1 MRKRYVRRI
10 LAMILSVLMIIGTVP
25 TSVFAEGITENA
37 ENKDE
42 TEDVQKSKE
51 MEEKKVQESE
61 TESGVNDKSDESDD
75 KKQEETGSDSEEITP
90 AEPKKEQEENKTE
103 DIEEQQTPEED
114 KIKEQPE
121 ENKNESETT
130 EGTEDTIESEDEINS
145 EESLQELPESVL
157 LSVNEA
163 KYDSYEQFL
172 AYYYLDYSTLNYY
185 LNVSELPYHTYLK
198 NSDDK
203 FRKQLKAWEK
213 ATLSSDDVVEY
224 STKEIEFYEMLIFDI
239 LYQDISENNTL
250 QNINTKASELEVSLI
265 TDLAEV
271 GESWTKPTKITDENK
286 DEILNQLQKIEKWK
300 FVGKYLD
307 AIQKGIGYVST
318 VDELMKKLAILAELK
333 DCSEEVGTILKELY
347 NSSDDAQMKE
357 ACRQVALVASGL
369 MTDEE
374 IIAVFSGQVAMKEVS
389 KYACGKLWD
398 GIIKSNSLGMSLSIG
413 QKVGKLASNILC
425 STDSIVENWYSME
438 QVYKFETVLKQKLI
452 TYKNNFEKDP
462 TYRNAVL
469 FDKAADMYLNTL
481 SVGMTYATKYV
492 EAVNGK
498 GVLGWIY
505 KNFTNKDDYNELM
518 RQLNSIKASIDQSI
532 KFANNGTYNF
542 YLEDK
547 EANNALNGVEWEKTP
562 CNVTEK
568 EVEESVTKVPD
579 VIFELTEQHVSKNTA
594 YESDKTTYSNYYLE
608 SGTLDLE
615 GKTLTVY
622 GDFCLSGGTVNLNG
636 GTLEIRGDLK
646 VTGGKIYVNGGS
658 VEVGGNAYFANKNS
672 DGEYV
677 NSISA
682 ELKMNNEAD
691 SFTVKGNVITNFAS
705 YGDFNCSSGV
715 MNIGGNWTNYYHA
728 SGTGNFKVVLTGTKD
743 ALIYGKYNIS
753 IPELEIENALQRKVT
768 MQGEIN
774 AGTLTGGDANITA
787 KSYPYLGFGTTK
799 GKLNINGNVELN
811 VGTKAGGDIDVKGE
825 CIVREIALNGKNL
838 KISEDFRKGSG
849 KLYLNGGSVEVGGNA
864 YFASKNSDGEYVNS
878 ISAELKMNNEADS
891 FTVKGNVITNFASY
905 GDFNCSS
912 GVMNIGGNWINYNRS
927 ISGTG
932 SFKVVLTG
940 TKDVLIY
947 GKYDISIPELEIEN
961 ASQRKITM
969 QGEIKANTFTGENVN
984 IITKDVPGL
993 TFNKTTGKVNI
1004 DGNVRMQIS
1013 TQAGGDVKVSG
1024 NLYSNG
1030 LAVGANT
1037 LSVGNN
1043 LYLSSDSI
1051 LAIGPSGK
1059 LNVTGDVWFNRG
1071 TLSLAGTTKIQ
1082 GNLYQSDG
1090 ELKLN
1095 GGEVEIDNDYR
1106 IQTVDVSSGERI
1118 WNESYGTLSMAKAK
1132 EKLTV
1137 NGDFYVQSRNSS
1149 TLNAGLIT
1157 LKGNFYQLSKEGGY
1171 TRNFLPTGTHTVM
1184 LAGTKPQKVSFE
1196 STESKFN
1203 ILQVTQD
1210 LTQYTFNPNP
1220 CWNKLEEKKIT
1231 PEVTKVAEGSCGD
1244 NLNWVLTSDG
1254 KMTVSGK
1261 GTMRDYSSAK
1271 LVPWYQ
1277 YREQVVAI
1285 ELGKEI
1291 TSIGNFAFYGLPNLK
1306 KVSIPEGVNS
1316 IGGFSFKGCTALTDV
1331 KLPTTLKK
1339 LGESAFFGC
1348 SSLREIEIP
1357 EGLYTVWGYTFK
1369 NCTKLEKVT
1378 FPSTLVKIDE
1388 AAFYGC
1394 SSLKTLTI
1402 PDNVSIIG
1410 IYCFKNCTSLSS
1422 VQLSAN
1428 IQQIREAVFY
1438 GTAITELKVPD
1449 KVTSIG
1455 AYAFKNCTKL
1465 KNVTFSKNLTKIDD
1479 SAFYACSGLTVLNL
1493 PDSLTDIKDYAFRK
1507 CTELKTVN
1515 FSAGLK
1521 TVGESSFYG
1530 CEKLTELKLPE
1541 GVTDI
1546 KGYAFKGCIGVTTI
1560 TLPTTLKTMGES
1572 AFYGC
1577 TGISKIEIPK
1587 NVTTVEAYAF
1597 SRCSKLSE
1605 VIFKGDAP
1613 TIGDY
1618 AFAKVTANVSY
1629 PSGNTTWSKEKQQN
1643 YGGELIWN
1651 ETK

>member
-1157 LKGNFYQLSKEGGY
+1157 LKGNFYQPSKEGGY

>member
-1 MRKRYVRRI
+1 
-10 LAMILSVLMIIGTVP
+10 
-25 TSVFAEGITENA
+25 
-37 ENKDE
+37 
-42 TEDVQKSKE
+42 
-51 MEEKKVQESE
+51 
-61 TESGVNDKSDESDD
+61 
-75 KKQEETGSDSEEITP
+75 
-90 AEPKKEQEENKTE
+90 
-103 DIEEQQTPEED
+103 
-114 KIKEQPE
+114 
-121 ENKNESETT
+121 
-130 EGTEDTIESEDEINS
+130 
-145 EESLQELPESVL
+145 
-157 LSVNEA
+157 
-163 KYDSYEQFL
+163 
-172 AYYYLDYSTLNYY
+172 
-185 LNVSELPYHTYLK
+185 
-198 NSDDK
+198 
-203 FRKQLKAWEK
+203 
-213 ATLSSDDVVEY
+213 
-224 STKEIEFYEMLIFDI
+224 
-239 LYQDISENNTL
+239 
-250 QNINTKASELEVSLI
+250 
-265 TDLAEV
+265 
-271 GESWTKPTKITDENK
+271 
-286 DEILNQLQKIEKWK
+286 
-300 FVGKYLD
+300 
-307 AIQKGIGYVST
+307 
-318 VDELMKKLAILAELK
+318 
-333 DCSEEVGTILKELY
+333 
-347 NSSDDAQMKE
+347 
-357 ACRQVALVASGL
+357 
-369 MTDEE
+369 
-374 IIAVFSGQVAMKEVS
+374 
-389 KYACGKLWD
+389 
-398 GIIKSNSLGMSLSIG
+398 
-413 QKVGKLASNILC
+413 
-425 STDSIVENWYSME
+425 
-438 QVYKFETVLKQKLI
+438 
-452 TYKNNFEKDP
+452 
-462 TYRNAVL
+462 
-469 FDKAADMYLNTL
+469 
-481 SVGMTYATKYV
+481 
-492 EAVNGK
+492 
-498 GVLGWIY
+498 
-505 KNFTNKDDYNELM
+505 
-518 RQLNSIKASIDQSI
+518 
-532 KFANNGTYNF
+532 
-542 YLEDK
+542 
-547 EANNALNGVEWEKTP
+547 
-562 CNVTEK
+562 
-568 EVEESVTKVPD
+568 
-579 VIFELTEQHVSKNTA
+579 
-594 YESDKTTYSNYYLE
+594 
-608 SGTLDLE
+608 
-615 GKTLTVY
+615 
-622 GDFCLSGGTVNLNG
+622 
-636 GTLEIRGDLK
+636 
-646 VTGGKIYVNGGS
+646 
-658 VEVGGNAYFANKNS
+658 
-672 DGEYV
+672 
-677 NSISA
+677 
-682 ELKMNNEAD
+682 MNNEAD
-691 SFTVKGNVITNFAS
+691 SFTVKGNIITNF
-705 YGDFNCSSGV
+705 GGFNCSSGV
-715 MNIGGNWTNYYHA
+715 MNIGGSWTNYYSA

-753 IPELEIENALQRKVT
+753 VPELEIENASQRKIT

-774 AGTLTGGDANITA
+774 AGTLTGGDVNITA
-787 KSYPYLGFGTTK
+787 KSYPYLSFGTTK
-799 GKLNINGNVELN
+799 GKLDINGNVELN
-811 VGTKAGGDIDVKGE
+811 IGTKAGGDIDVKGE

-838 KISEDFRKGSG
+838 KISEDFRKGDG
-849 KLYLNGGSVEVGGNA
+849 KFYLNGGNVEVGGNA
-864 YFASKNSDGEYVNS
+864 YFASKNSDGEYVNYIS
-878 ISAELKMNNEADS
+878 SSAELKMNNETDS
-891 FTVKGNVITNFASY
+891 FTVKGNVITNCS
-905 GDFNCSS
+905 GFNCSS
-912 GVMNIGGNWINYNRS
+912 GVMNIGGSWTNYYS
-927 ISGTG
+927 ASGTG
-932 SFKVVLTG
+932 NFKVVLTG
-940 TKDVLIY
+940 TKDALIY
-947 GKYDISIPELEIEN
+947 GKYNISVPELEIEN

-969 QGEIKANTFTGENVN
+969 QGVINANIFTGENVN
-984 IITKDVPGL
+984 IITKDVPEL

-1043 LYLSSDSI
+1043 LYLSSNST

-1071 TLSLAGTTKIQ
+1071 TLLLAGTTKIQ

-1118 WNESYGTLSMAKAK
+1118 WNESYGTLSMTKAK

-1244 NLNWVLTSDG
+1244 NLTWVLTSDG
-1254 KMTVSGK
+1254 KMTFSGK

-1316 IGGFSFKGCTALTDV
+1316 IGGFSFKGCTALTDL

-1402 PDNVSIIG
+1402 PDNVLIIG

-1507 CTELKTVN
+1507 CTELKTIN

-1530 CEKLTELKLPE
+1530 CEKLTELNLPE

-1560 TLPTTLKTMGES
+1560 TLPSTLKTMGES

-1587 NVTTVEAYAF
+1587 NVSTVGAYAF

-1605 VIFKGDAP
+1605 VVFKGNAP
-1613 TIGDY
+1613 IIGNY
-1618 AFAKVTANVSY
+1618 AFAKVTAKVSY
-1629 PSGNTTWSKEKQQN
+1629 PSGNTTWNKEKQQN
-1643 YGGELIWN
+1643 YGGTLTWSEA
-1651 ETK
+1651 K

>member
-1 MRKRYVRRI
+1 
-10 LAMILSVLMIIGTVP
+10 
-25 TSVFAEGITENA
+25 
-37 ENKDE
+37 
-42 TEDVQKSKE
+42 
-51 MEEKKVQESE
+51 
-61 TESGVNDKSDESDD
+61 
-75 KKQEETGSDSEEITP
+75 
-90 AEPKKEQEENKTE
+90 
-103 DIEEQQTPEED
+103 
-114 KIKEQPE
+114 
-121 ENKNESETT
+121 
-130 EGTEDTIESEDEINS
+130 
-145 EESLQELPESVL
+145 
-157 LSVNEA
+157 
-163 KYDSYEQFL
+163 
-172 AYYYLDYSTLNYY
+172 
-185 LNVSELPYHTYLK
+185 
-198 NSDDK
+198 
-203 FRKQLKAWEK
+203 
-213 ATLSSDDVVEY
+213 
-224 STKEIEFYEMLIFDI
+224 
-239 LYQDISENNTL
+239 
-250 QNINTKASELEVSLI
+250 
-265 TDLAEV
+265 
-271 GESWTKPTKITDENK
+271 
-286 DEILNQLQKIEKWK
+286 
-300 FVGKYLD
+300 
-307 AIQKGIGYVST
+307 
-318 VDELMKKLAILAELK
+318 
-333 DCSEEVGTILKELY
+333 
-347 NSSDDAQMKE
+347 
-357 ACRQVALVASGL
+357 
-369 MTDEE
+369 
-374 IIAVFSGQVAMKEVS
+374 
-389 KYACGKLWD
+389 
-398 GIIKSNSLGMSLSIG
+398 
-413 QKVGKLASNILC
+413 
-425 STDSIVENWYSME
+425 
-438 QVYKFETVLKQKLI
+438 
-452 TYKNNFEKDP
+452 
-462 TYRNAVL
+462 
-469 FDKAADMYLNTL
+469 
-481 SVGMTYATKYV
+481 
-492 EAVNGK
+492 
-498 GVLGWIY
+498 
-505 KNFTNKDDYNELM
+505 
-518 RQLNSIKASIDQSI
+518 
-532 KFANNGTYNF
+532 
-542 YLEDK
+542 
-547 EANNALNGVEWEKTP
+547 
-562 CNVTEK
+562 
-568 EVEESVTKVPD
+568 
-579 VIFELTEQHVSKNTA
+579 
-594 YESDKTTYSNYYLE
+594 
-608 SGTLDLE
+608 
-615 GKTLTVY
+615 
-622 GDFCLSGGTVNLNG
+622 
-636 GTLEIRGDLK
+636 
-646 VTGGKIYVNGGS
+646 
-658 VEVGGNAYFANKNS
+658 
-672 DGEYV
+672 
-677 NSISA
+677 
-682 ELKMNNEAD
+682 
-691 SFTVKGNVITNFAS
+691 
-705 YGDFNCSSGV
+705 
-715 MNIGGNWTNYYHA
+715 
-728 SGTGNFKVVLTGTKD
+728 
-743 ALIYGKYNIS
+743 
-753 IPELEIENALQRKVT
+753 
-768 MQGEIN
+768 
-774 AGTLTGGDANITA
+774 
-787 KSYPYLGFGTTK
+787 
-799 GKLNINGNVELN
+799 
-811 VGTKAGGDIDVKGE
+811 
-825 CIVREIALNGKNL
+825 
-838 KISEDFRKGSG
+838 
-849 KLYLNGGSVEVGGNA
+849 
-864 YFASKNSDGEYVNS
+864 
-878 ISAELKMNNEADS
+878 
-891 FTVKGNVITNFASY
+891 
-905 GDFNCSS
+905 
-912 GVMNIGGNWINYNRS
+912 MNIGGNWINYNRS

>member
-1 MRKRYVRRI
+1 
-10 LAMILSVLMIIGTVP
+10 
-25 TSVFAEGITENA
+25 
-37 ENKDE
+37 
-42 TEDVQKSKE
+42 
-51 MEEKKVQESE
+51 
-61 TESGVNDKSDESDD
+61 
-75 KKQEETGSDSEEITP
+75 
-90 AEPKKEQEENKTE
+90 
-103 DIEEQQTPEED
+103 
-114 KIKEQPE
+114 
-121 ENKNESETT
+121 
-130 EGTEDTIESEDEINS
+130 
-145 EESLQELPESVL
+145 
-157 LSVNEA
+157 
-163 KYDSYEQFL
+163 
-172 AYYYLDYSTLNYY
+172 
-185 LNVSELPYHTYLK
+185 
-198 NSDDK
+198 
-203 FRKQLKAWEK
+203 
-213 ATLSSDDVVEY
+213 
-224 STKEIEFYEMLIFDI
+224 
-239 LYQDISENNTL
+239 
-250 QNINTKASELEVSLI
+250 
-265 TDLAEV
+265 
-271 GESWTKPTKITDENK
+271 
-286 DEILNQLQKIEKWK
+286 
-300 FVGKYLD
+300 
-307 AIQKGIGYVST
+307 
-318 VDELMKKLAILAELK
+318 
-333 DCSEEVGTILKELY
+333 
-347 NSSDDAQMKE
+347 
-357 ACRQVALVASGL
+357 
-369 MTDEE
+369 
-374 IIAVFSGQVAMKEVS
+374 
-389 KYACGKLWD
+389 
-398 GIIKSNSLGMSLSIG
+398 
-413 QKVGKLASNILC
+413 
-425 STDSIVENWYSME
+425 
-438 QVYKFETVLKQKLI
+438 
-452 TYKNNFEKDP
+452 
-462 TYRNAVL
+462 
-469 FDKAADMYLNTL
+469 
-481 SVGMTYATKYV
+481 
-492 EAVNGK
+492 
-498 GVLGWIY
+498 
-505 KNFTNKDDYNELM
+505 
-518 RQLNSIKASIDQSI
+518 
-532 KFANNGTYNF
+532 
-542 YLEDK
+542 
-547 EANNALNGVEWEKTP
+547 
-562 CNVTEK
+562 
-568 EVEESVTKVPD
+568 
-579 VIFELTEQHVSKNTA
+579 
-594 YESDKTTYSNYYLE
+594 
-608 SGTLDLE
+608 
-615 GKTLTVY
+615 
-622 GDFCLSGGTVNLNG
+622 
-636 GTLEIRGDLK
+636 
-646 VTGGKIYVNGGS
+646 
-658 VEVGGNAYFANKNS
+658 
-672 DGEYV
+672 
-677 NSISA
+677 
-682 ELKMNNEAD
+682 
-691 SFTVKGNVITNFAS
+691 
-705 YGDFNCSSGV
+705 
-715 MNIGGNWTNYYHA
+715 
-728 SGTGNFKVVLTGTKD
+728 
-743 ALIYGKYNIS
+743 
-753 IPELEIENALQRKVT
+753 

-774 AGTLTGGDANITA
+774 AGTLTGGDVNITA
-787 KSYPYLGFGTTK
+787 KSYPYLSFGTTK
-799 GKLNINGNVELN
+799 GKLDINGNVELN
-811 VGTKAGGDIDVKGE
+811 IGTKAGGDIDVKGE

-849 KLYLNGGSVEVGGNA
+849 KLYVNGGSVEVGGNA

-891 FTVKGNVITNFASY
+891 FTVKGNIITNF
-905 GDFNCSS
+905 GGFNCSS
-912 GVMNIGGNWINYNRS
+912 GVMNIGGSWTNYYS
-927 ISGTG
+927 ASGTG
-932 SFKVVLTG
+932 NFKVVLTG
-940 TKDVLIY
+940 TKDALIY
-947 GKYDISIPELEIEN
+947 GKYNISVPELEIEN

-969 QGEIKANTFTGENVN
+969 QGVINANIFTGENVN
-984 IITKDVPGL
+984 IITKDVPEL

-1043 LYLSSDSI
+1043 LYLSSNST

-1071 TLSLAGTTKIQ
+1071 TLLLAGTTKIQ

-1118 WNESYGTLSMAKAK
+1118 WNESYGTLSMTKAK

-1244 NLNWVLTSDG
+1244 NLTWVLTSDG
-1254 KMTVSGK
+1254 KMTFSGK

-1316 IGGFSFKGCTALTDV
+1316 IGGFSFKGCTALTDL

-1402 PDNVSIIG
+1402 PDNVLIIG

-1507 CTELKTVN
+1507 CTELKTIN

-1530 CEKLTELKLPE
+1530 CEKLTELNLPE

-1560 TLPTTLKTMGES
+1560 TLPSTLKTMGES

-1587 NVTTVEAYAF
+1587 NVSTVGAYAF

-1605 VIFKGDAP
+1605 VVFKGNAP
-1613 TIGDY
+1613 IIGNY
-1618 AFAKVTANVSY
+1618 AFAKVTAKVSY
-1629 PSGNTTWSKEKQQN
+1629 PSGNTTWNKEKQQN
-1643 YGGELIWN
+1643 YGGTLTWSEA
-1651 ETK
+1651 K

>member
-1 MRKRYVRRI
+1 
-10 LAMILSVLMIIGTVP
+10 MILSVLMIIGTVP